1 MTPMRDRQKQ
11 RQLHWAGVRR
21 EERIGPRNAEE
32 YFDLTPREAVERIVN
47 ERKERIRCLTK
58 RSAKR

>member
-1 MTPMRDRQKQ
+1 MRNRQKQ
-11 RQLHWAGVRR
+11 RQLRRAGVRR

-32 YFDLTPREAVERIVN
+32 YFDLTTREAVERIVN